1 MGSGGRGRFGPLPA
15 YLGEGRL
22 IRPPRTTAGPPKRLE
37 ADRER
42 TGAPDLPGAES
53 SGRPGPAPETRPPT
67 RTEVLGQ
74 KSPRG
79 TPGVPASK
87 IESRSPAS
95 CSPRSRSGQALLL
108 ETRTSWPRRKRP
120 GRSVAPAW
128 LAPSAAA
135 APSPFE

>member
-1 MGSGGRGRFGPLPA
+1 MGSGGRGRFGQLPA
-15 YLGEGRL
+15 FLGEGRL

-42 TGAPDLPGAES
+42 TGASDLPGPKALA
-53 SGRPGPAPETRPPT
+53 GLGPAPETRPPT

-95 CSPRSRSGQALLL
+95 CSPDRGRGQALLF
-108 ETRTSWPRRKRP
+108 ETRRSSPRQRP
-120 GRSVAPAW
+120 RGSR
-128 LAPSAAA
+128 APSL
-135 APSPFE
+135 PSPASP